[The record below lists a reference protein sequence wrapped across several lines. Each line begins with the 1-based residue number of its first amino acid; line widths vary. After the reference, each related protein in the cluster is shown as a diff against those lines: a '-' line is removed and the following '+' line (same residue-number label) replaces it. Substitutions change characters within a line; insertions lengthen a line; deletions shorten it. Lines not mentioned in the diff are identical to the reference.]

1 MEPQLGHVQIKRGH
15 DWNAHMDQVAEGFT
29 LVEHMGRTY
38 PQLFV
43 YKCDHCN
50 GAGTVTCPHCNG
62 LKVKK
67 ATSHNGFRLSDQ
79 TDIGR
84 CVLTMISVPTV
95 VLDLCSFSCF

>member
-1 MEPQLGHVQIKRGH
+1 MGRSHGQLRSDEIECLSYDG
-15 DWNAHMDQVAEGFT
+15 MLSFDQVAEGFT

-50 GAGTVTCPHCNG
+50 GAGTITCPHCKG
-62 LKVKK
+62 FKVKK

-84 CVLTMISVPTV
+84 CALS
-95 VLDLCSFSCF
+95 